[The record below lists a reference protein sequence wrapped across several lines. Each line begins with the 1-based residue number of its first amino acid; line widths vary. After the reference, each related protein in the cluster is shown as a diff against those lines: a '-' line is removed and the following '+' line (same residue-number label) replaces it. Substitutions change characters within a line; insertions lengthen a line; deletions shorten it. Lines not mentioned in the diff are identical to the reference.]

1 MTDTCVQMFGKR
13 ISKAQ
18 LLYIGLALLCLF
30 PFMSPPIALVVGLI
44 IAQVIENP
52 FSDLSHKAVQWLL
65 KIAVIGLGF
74 GMSVS
79 SALSAGKQG
88 FLFTVASITLTL
100 SLGLAFGKLLGIDK
114 KIIQM
119 ISVGTAIC
127 GGSAIAALSPIIKAD
142 AKQISISIGIVFLL
156 NSIALF
162 IFPAIGHYLDLSQHQ
177 FGLWSAIAIH
187 DTSSVIGAADV
198 YGAKALEVATTVKLA
213 RALWILPISMVFVL
227 FSGGSV
233 KKIKTP
239 YFIGLFI
246 LAIIAN
252 TYVPN
257 IEIVAPYIVSA
268 SKVALT
274 LVLFLI
280 GTSLSFSSLK
290 EVGAKPLFLAIG
302 VWVFISVLSLV
313 VILKTT
319 F

>member
-1 MTDTCVQMFGKR
+1 MFGKR